1 MIRVYQPLQCPHTE
15 SGPQGGSPISRTFP
29 DRREDELLAA
39 LRSGDE
45 ATFTRLVEKHH
56 ASMIRLARLYVGS
69 AAAAEEVAQDAW
81 LAVLQG
87 LSRFEG
93 RCTLKSWIFAIVANC
108 ARSRGERDKRVV
120 PLSSLTQ
127 DEDEGGASVSP
138 ERFLDDGHPRW
149 PGHWSQPPE
158 AWADDQLVSR
168 ETLQAIAGAMETLP
182 RMQRAVMT
190 MRDVEGLG
198 SEETCQ
204 VLGIS
209 EANQRVLLHRAR
221 SKVRSALECY
231 LHEGEDSTSR
241 PPALEQ
247 LQP

>member
-1 MIRVYQPLQCPHTE
+1 MLPIYQPLLCPHME
-15 SGPQGGSPISRTFP
+15 SGSPSGSPIPRTHLP
-29 DRREDELLAA
+29 DRREDELLDA

-45 ATFTRLVEKHH
+45 SAFTTLVEKHH
-56 ASMIRLARLYVGS
+56 ASMIRIARLYVGS
-69 AAAAEEVAQDAW
+69 AAAAEEVAQEAW

-87 LSRFEG
+87 LQRFEG
-93 RCTLKSWIFAIVANC
+93 RCTVKSWIFAIVANC
-108 ARSRGERDKRVV
+108 AKSRGERDKRMV
-120 PLSSLTQ
+120 PLSSLVQ
-127 DEDEGGASVSP
+127 EDDEDGASVPP
-138 ERFLDDGHPRW
+138 ERFQGEGHPRW

-158 AWADDQLVSR
+158 AWSDEQLVSR

-182 RMQRAVMT
+182 PKQRAVMM
-190 MRDVEGLG
+190 MRDVEGLE

-231 LHEGEDSTSR
+231 FHEGEDPS
-241 PPALEQ
+241 
-247 LQP
+247 